1 MVVEKVLI
9 SSEHKM
15 KKSSCII
22 QNLRYTPPCFNY
34 ATIITHYLLRAINK
48 GYTRFN
54 NHPEI

>member
-1 MVVEKVLI
+1 
-9 SSEHKM
+9 M

-54 NHPEI
+54 NYPEI